1 MKYDLIIKEEAL
13 ADMQSAYN
21 YYEDRKKGLG
31 LRFVDN
37 LDDCF
42 ERLKLYPYHYQ
53 IRRKPYREALLKVFP
68 YLVIYEIE
76 DENIIVFAVFNTSR
90 NPIKKPK

>member
-13 ADMQSAYN
+13 ADIQSGYD

-42 ERLKLYPYHYQ
+42 ERLKLYPYHHQ

-76 DENIIVFAVFNTSR
+76 DENIIFFAVFNTSR
-90 NPIKKPK
+90 NPTKKPK